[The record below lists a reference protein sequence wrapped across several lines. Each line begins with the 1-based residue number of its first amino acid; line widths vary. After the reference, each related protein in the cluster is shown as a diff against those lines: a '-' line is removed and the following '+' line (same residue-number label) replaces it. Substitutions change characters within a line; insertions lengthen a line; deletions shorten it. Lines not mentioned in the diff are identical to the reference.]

1 MRSNTAGIAA
11 RAKSDGLG
19 MRISESVKKSAGKC
33 WENARFR
40 RVEAR
45 SDEGSTSRLG
55 HDRWQPSAIASAMA
69 IVSLHLSVTCAG
81 KKM

>member
-1 MRSNTAGIAA
+1 MSNMAGIAA

-19 MRISESVKKSAGKC
+19 MRTSESVKKSAGKC

-40 RVEAR
+40 RVAAR
-45 SDEGSTSRLG
+45 SGEGRTSRLG
-55 HDRWQPSAIASAMA
+55 HDRWQPSAITSAMA
-69 IVSLHLSVTCAG
+69 IVSLHLRVTCAR